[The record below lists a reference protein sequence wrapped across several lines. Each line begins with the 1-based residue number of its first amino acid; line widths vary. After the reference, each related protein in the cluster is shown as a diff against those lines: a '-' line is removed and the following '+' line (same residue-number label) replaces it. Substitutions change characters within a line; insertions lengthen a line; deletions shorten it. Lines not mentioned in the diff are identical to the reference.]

1 MAVLEK
7 IRVKFGLAIS
17 IIIALALLSFII
29 DPSTLQ
35 SAFNSLSSKNNVGE
49 IAGNKISYND
59 YASSVENEK
68 TIFEGQYGP
77 VAGEQAQQYVQD
89 LAWNE
94 YLGKYVYNENADN
107 AGFVVGDDELIDILR
122 NNVFGES
129 FDAIVAQS
137 GQVAYYNLLWNNFR
151 EQVYSSS
158 MRGKYFSLL
167 SGATLSTPLSVAQGV
182 EANTMMNIDYVQV
195 PVTPDSTV
203 TVSASEINA
212 YYKAHKDFFR
222 QVPNRDV
229 EYVYFE
235 NRPSD
240 ADVEAAQAKMA
251 EYRESFVA
259 DEAPE
264 QFLRANASNASLDT
278 KTWYKAA
285 DFESVSHDVSEFVE
299 GAQAGDVSDIIRI
312 GNDFCIVRVLEQ
324 AVDSARVAMFQ
335 KNIKISDETKTT
347 VYGKAQQFLAA
358 ANGSYAD
365 FQAACSDQA
374 VVASP
379 ANINVNTESLGF
391 IKAKEAIRWA
401 NDNKAGKVSDLIKV
415 NSNADGIE
423 RYLVVA
429 VKAVSDTKFIPVE
442 KVASQIEAM
451 LLASKLSA
459 KAKADVAAKIEGK
472 ATLEE
477 IAAELGV
484 EVKSAASATFA
495 QANLP
500 AAIVGAASVAQ
511 EGVVSAPVAD
521 DSSVYVFKVAG
532 TEKGGYT
539 AEDVVKN
546 EAQRAQISASYV
558 GSYIAV
564 QNADIEDNRGNF
576 F

>member
-17 IIIALALLSFII
+17 IIIALSLLSFII

-35 SAFNSLSSKNNVGE
+35 SACSSLSSKNTVGE
-49 IAGNKISYND
+49 IAGTKISYND
-59 YASSVENEK
+59 YATSVENQK
-68 TIFEGQYGP
+68 TLFESQYGP
-77 VAGEQAQQYVQD
+77 AAGEQAQKYIENM
-89 LAWNE
+89 AWNE
-94 YLGKYVYNENADN
+94 YIGKYVYNVNSEK
-107 AGFVVGDDELIDILR
+107 AGFVVGDDEIIDILR
-122 NNVFGES
+122 NEVFGDS

-137 GQVAYYNLLWNNFR
+137 SQVAYYNLLWNNCR
-151 EQVYSSS
+151 DQVYSSS
-158 MRGKYFSLL
+158 MRGKYFTLL
-167 SGATLSTPLSVAQGV
+167 AGASLSTPLSVKDAV
-182 EANTMMNIDYVQV
+182 AANTMMNIDYVLV
-195 PVTPDSTV
+195 PVMPDTTV
-203 TVSASEINA
+203 TVSSDEINA
-212 YYKAHKDFFR
+212 YYKAHKNLFR
-222 QVPNRDV
+222 QVSNRDV

-251 EYRESFVA
+251 EYREAFVA
-259 DEAPE
+259 DENPE
-264 QFLRANASNASLDT
+264 QFLRANAGNSTINGRTWTKPEELESL
-278 KTWYKAA
+278 
-285 DFESVSHDVSEFVE
+285 SHDVREFVE
-299 GAQAGDVSDIIRI
+299 GAKAGDVSDIIRI

-324 AVDSARVAMFQ
+324 AADSARVAVFQ
-335 KNIKISDETKTT
+335 KNIKISDETKTEI
-347 VYGKAQQFLAA
+347 YGKAQKFLAA
-358 ANGSYAD
+358 ANGSYEE
-365 FQAACSDQA
+365 FLAACTEQGVFA
-374 VVASP
+374 TP

-429 VKAVSDTKFIPVE
+429 VKAVSDAEFTPVE
-442 KVASQIEAM
+442 KVASQIEGV
-451 LLASKLSA
+451 LLADKLSA

-477 IAAELGV
+477 IAEVLET
-484 EVKSAASATFA
+484 EVKSAASVTFA

-521 DSSVYVFKVAG
+521 DSGVYVFKVTS

-539 AEDVVKN
+539 AEDVVRN
-546 EAQRAQISASYV
+546 DAQKAQVAANYNGTYV
-558 GSYIAV
+558 AV
-564 QNADIEDNRGNF
+564 QNAEIEDNRGNF